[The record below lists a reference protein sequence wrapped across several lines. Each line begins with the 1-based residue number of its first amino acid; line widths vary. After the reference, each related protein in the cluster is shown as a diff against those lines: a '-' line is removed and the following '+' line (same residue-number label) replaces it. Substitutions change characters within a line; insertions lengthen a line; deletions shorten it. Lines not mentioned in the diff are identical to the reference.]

1 MTAKLSDSGCQ
12 YIVTSSRQQCIE
24 SDNSI
29 PMYHP
34 SLVVVAINYVFG
46 ILSSLLT
53 LPSIPAVNIDAVLS
67 ISPSSLSPVADTLI
81 LICVVGGV
89 AKLLLLLMLLLPL
102 QLRNHSPLSVRSP
115 LSYLI
120 VVEPHSSQLNIFE
133 NDVHR

>member
-1 MTAKLSDSGCQ
+1 
-12 YIVTSSRQQCIE
+12 
-24 SDNSI
+24 
-29 PMYHP
+29 MYHP

>member
-1 MTAKLSDSGCQ
+1 
-12 YIVTSSRQQCIE
+12 
-24 SDNSI
+24 
-29 PMYHP
+29 MYHP

-81 LICVVGGV
+81 LICVVSGV
-89 AKLLLLLMLLLPL
+89 AKLLLLLPL